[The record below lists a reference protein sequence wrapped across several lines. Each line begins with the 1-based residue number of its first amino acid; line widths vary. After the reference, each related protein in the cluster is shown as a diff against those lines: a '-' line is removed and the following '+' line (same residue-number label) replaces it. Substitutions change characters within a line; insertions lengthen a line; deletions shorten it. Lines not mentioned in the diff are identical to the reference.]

1 MDNKVNFGFK
11 KVERT
16 EKQDLV
22 GNIFSSIAQKYDLM
36 NDVMSLGIHRLWKAK
51 LIDHLQPDKDLIDMA
66 SGTGDIAKGYYL
78 KCNNPNIVLCDINQD
93 MLDVGKNK
101 LFDQGIYKGLQF
113 KCCNAEDLPFDDF
126 SFDYY
131 TIAFGIRNVTNIQQA
146 LNEAHRVIR
155 PGGKFICLEFSKV
168 ENEIL
173 SNLYDCYSMNIIP
186 KMGSIIVGD
195 SDSYKYLVESIRM
208 FPSQIEFIKMM
219 EISGFKMC
227 KYETLSLGVASL
239 YTGYRV

>member
-93 MLDVGKNK
+93 MLDVGKINYSTK
-101 LFDQGIYKGLQF
+101 EYIKD
-113 KCCNAEDLPFDDF
+113 CNLNAVMQKIFLLMILVLT
-126 SFDYY
+126 
-131 TIAFGIRNVTNIQQA
+131 TI
-146 LNEAHRVIR
+146 L
-155 PGGKFICLEFSKV
+155 
-168 ENEIL
+168 
-173 SNLYDCYSMNIIP
+173 
-186 KMGSIIVGD
+186 
-195 SDSYKYLVESIRM
+195 
-208 FPSQIEFIKMM
+208 
-219 EISGFKMC
+219 
-227 KYETLSLGVASL
+227 
-239 YTGYRV
+239 